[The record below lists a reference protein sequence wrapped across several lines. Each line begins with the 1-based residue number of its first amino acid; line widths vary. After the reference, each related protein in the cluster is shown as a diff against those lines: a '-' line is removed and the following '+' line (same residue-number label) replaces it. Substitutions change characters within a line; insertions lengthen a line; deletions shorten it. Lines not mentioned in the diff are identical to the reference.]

1 MEKIIQIAAS
11 IIAKADME
19 HPADGVLRAQLKK
32 AGVSRHEGGA
42 ISRAV
47 FAYYRWLGWLDEKS
61 PTVQQLERAIELNKS
76 FQKNPESISN
86 EELKRAVPAWINEQV
101 DVSADWLRSLQME
114 PKLWLRAR
122 PGKGRELAAKL
133 GECWTGG
140 DGWPDDSV
148 RYDGREDLFRT
159 EEFHA
164 GEFELQDISSQMVG
178 LVCNPQPGETWWDA
192 CAGEGGKM
200 LHICDLMRNKGLMW
214 ASDRVAW
221 RLQKLKRR
229 AARAR
234 VFNYRSLLWDGGA
247 KLPTKTKFDGILVD
261 APCSGLGTWQRNPQA
276 RWTTTSQDVEELS
289 EIQKRL
295 LMSVASALKPGGKL
309 IYAVCTLT
317 RKETAEVAE
326 EIARQIP
333 GLKPMALRNPL
344 KPDRPTAERLW
355 IWPQMLGGNGMFI
368 CGWENTKQLI
378 KPPDPAHC

>member
-1 MEKIIQIAAS
+1 MDKIIQIAAK
-11 IIAKADME
+11 IIAKADGE
-19 HPADGVLRAQLKK
+19 HPADGVLRSELKK
-32 AGVSRHEGGA
+32 AGVSRHEGGE

-47 FAYYRWLGWLDEKS
+47 FAYYRWFGWVDQKS
-61 PTVQQLERAIELNKS
+61 PIAEQFETAIELNKS
-76 FQKNPESISN
+76 FQTNPKSISD

-101 DVSADWLRSLQME
+101 DVSADWLRSLQLE

-122 PGKGRELAAKL
+122 PEKGRELAAKL
-133 GECWTGG
+133 GECWIGG
-140 DGWPDDSV
+140 EGWPDDAV
-148 RYDGREDLFRT
+148 RYDGSEDLFRT

-164 GEFELQDISSQMVG
+164 GEFELQDISSQAVG

-200 LHICDLMRNKGLMW
+200 LHICDLMRNKGLVW

-234 VFNYRSLLWDGGA
+234 IFNYRATLWDGGA

-261 APCSGLGTWQRNPQA
+261 APCSGVGTWQRNPQA
-276 RWTTTSQDVEELS
+276 RWTTTSRDVEELG

-295 LMSVASALKPGGKL
+295 LMNATPALKPGGKL

-317 RKETAEVAE
+317 RKETEEVAE
-326 EIARQIP
+326 AITGQVP
-333 GLKPMALRNPL
+333 GLKPMMLKNPL
-344 KPDRPTAERLW
+344 RLDAPATERLW
-355 IWPQMLGGNGMFI
+355 IWPQRVQGNGMFI
-368 CGWENTKQLI
+368 CGWQRGS
-378 KPPDPAHC
+378 A